1 VKATKWNFMKSDDW
15 PIQSFEA
22 ANSVSG
28 PSYFSPVTK
37 KINPILSSVLS
48 QVGGEIKEYTRH

>member
-1 VKATKWNFMKSDDW
+1 MKSDDW